1 MLKARLIP
9 VLLLKEGRMIK
20 TKQFGEYRDVGN
32 PRTVAKVYD
41 AQKADE
47 LIFLDITATEGG
59 RQALLETITAVA
71 EECFMPLTVGG
82 GISTLAAAREL
93 LSRGADKV
101 AINTAALERPEFI
114 TELADAFGQSTV
126 VVSIDLKKNPDGKPE
141 VYAARGTKPTGLD
154 PVAWA
159 KRAEALGAGE
169 ILLTSIDRE
178 GTMAGYDL
186 DMTRAVAE
194 AVSIPVIAHGGAG
207 TIQDLVDGIAL
218 GKASAVSAGSLF
230 HFTDQSVFKVHS
242 HMRQAGLPVRT

>member
-1 MLKARLIP
+1 
-9 VLLLKEGRMIK
+9 MIK

-47 LIFLDITATEGG
+47 LIFLDITATQEG
-59 RQALLETITAVA
+59 RRALLETITAVA

-82 GISTLAAAREL
+82 GIRTLEAAREL

-101 AINTAALERPEFI
+101 AINTAVIERPGFI

-126 VVSIDLKKNPDGKPE
+126 VVSIDFKLNPNGKPE
-141 VYAARGTKPTGLD
+141 VYTERGTRQTGLS

-159 KRAEALGAGE
+159 VKAQTLGAGE

-178 GTMAGYDL
+178 GMMAGYDL
-186 DMTRAVAE
+186 EMTRAVAE

-207 TIQDLVDGIAL
+207 TIQDLVDGIVL

-230 HFTDQSVFKVHS
+230 HFTDQSVFKAHS
-242 HMRQAGLPVRT
+242 HMRQAGLPVRS